1 MKPCSEVEASLCK
14 SGITSGGVQRLS
26 EVKQQRLLGKW
37 GSVCPPRVDC
47 SHPPQQCCP
56 DVKWPVCFEGGGGRL
71 TLLTQLWGMG
81 QAELP
86 GIGAER
92 CNPGHTPQ
100 QLHTCPM
107 CSNRHSEFTFQF
119 TFELRLWSK
128 FIVGSYQKPTTQSS
142 RNSRIEKNS
151 TSTARRREGKEKRG
165 RNKRN
170 GSKRQARLY

>member
-1 MKPCSEVEASLCK
+1 MRWNRALKLKPVFVRVESPQAEFKDWVK
-14 SGITSGGVQRLS
+14 SSSG
-26 EVKQQRLLGKW
+26 LLGKW
-37 GSVCPPRVDC
+37 GSGCPQSGLQSSTTAMLPRGEMTCVF
-47 SHPPQQCCP
+47 
-56 DVKWPVCFEGGGGRL
+56 WGWGRRTGFADPAL
-71 TLLTQLWGMG
+71 GDGSSWTTWHWS
-81 QAELP
+81 
-86 GIGAER
+86 

-107 CSNRHSEFTFQF
+107 CSNRHSQFTFQF
-119 TFELRLWSK
+119 TFELRLWPK

>member
-1 MKPCSEVEASLCK
+1 M
-14 SGITSGGVQRLS
+14 
-26 EVKQQRLLGKW
+26 
-37 GSVCPPRVDC
+37 
-47 SHPPQQCCP
+47 
-56 DVKWPVCFEGGGGRL
+56 
-71 TLLTQLWGMG
+71 LTQLWGMG

-107 CSNRHSEFTFQF
+107 CSNRHSQFTFQF
-119 TFELRLWSK
+119 TFELRLWPK

-151 TSTARRREGKEKRG
+151 TSTARRRERKEKRG

-170 GSKRQARLY
+170 GSKRQARLYSITLANFSKTKLLRNPTSFFPKQRHLLSTFYSLNFFFFFLPFTLGGGWGEGWGWSGEGSRKRNKGARTSAG